1 MPGAVDVRF
10 LADFTFF
17 QSARVRAWPAS
28 RLGLRGVARAGFRA
42 PPTHVCFGG
51 RMTRT
56 LFTRRS
62 TLTCRSFLALG
73 ALFGTIACSSDS
85 SVTATNNRARAD
97 GRLPTHDELQ
107 AALEFARNTPNG
119 GFNLDM
125 WAAVVDRGGEVVA
138 VAFTG
143 AKEGDQ
149 WQGSRVISAQKANTG
164 NAFSLP
170 ELALS
175 SANLY
180 AAAQPGGTL
189 FGLQES
195 NPVDPDV
202 AYRGNLNDFG
212 TDHDPMIGG
221 RIGGINVFGGGF
233 PLYASDGTLIGGI
246 GVSGDASCAD
256 HNIGWKTRDRL
267 NLDFVPAGVSAT
279 NDDNIIYDLDA
290 NDHSASGFGHPE
302 CSPAATAISNALP
315 HDYPIGN

>member
-1 MPGAVDVRF
+1 MTQPIP
-10 LADFTFF
+10 T
-17 QSARVRAWPAS
+17 
-28 RLGLRGVARAGFRA
+28 RGPSLTR
-42 PPTHVCFGG
+42 
-51 RMTRT
+51 RT
-56 LFTRRS
+56 LPA
-62 TLTCRSFLALG
+62 LAVLL
-73 ALFGTIACSSDS
+73 AVMACSSDNNI
-85 SVTATNNRARAD
+85 TANSNRQRTDA
-97 GRLPTHDELQ
+97 RLPSHDELQ

-125 WAAVVDRGGEVVA
+125 WATVVDRSGKVVA
-138 VAFTG
+138 VAYTG
-143 AKEGDQ
+143 SKEGDQ

-170 ELALS
+170 GLALS

-202 AYRGNLNDFG
+202 AYRGNVADFG

-233 PLYASDGTLIGGI
+233 PLYASDGTLIGGL

-267 NLDFVPAGVSAT
+267 GLDFVPAGVSPT

-302 CSPAATAISNALP
+302 CFPASTAISNALP

>member
-1 MPGAVDVRF
+1 MMHPSLLLHLRRHLCTALAASAVLAAFACGGDAPVTGTTLNRF
-10 LADFTFF
+10 
-17 QSARVRAWPAS
+17 
-28 RLGLRGVARAGFRA
+28 
-42 PPTHVCFGG
+42 
-51 RMTRT
+51 
-56 LFTRRS
+56 RS
-62 TLTCRSFLALG
+62 DA
-73 ALFGTIACSSDS
+73 
-85 SVTATNNRARAD
+85 
-97 GRLPTHDELQ
+97 RLPTHSELQ
-107 AALEFARNTPNG
+107 AALEFARNTDNG

-125 WAAVVDRGGEVVA
+125 WATVVDASGQVVA
-138 VAFTG
+138 VAYTG
-143 AKEGDQ
+143 SKEGDQ

-202 AYRGNLNDFG
+202 AYRGNVADFG

-233 PLYASDGTLIGGI
+233 PLYASDGTLIGGL

-267 NLDFVPAGVSAT
+267 GLDFVPAGVSPT
-279 NDDNIIYDLDA
+279 HDDNIIYDIDA
-290 NDHSASGFGHPE
+290 NGHSASGFGHPE
-302 CSPAATAISNALP
+302 CFPASTAISNALP
-315 HDYPIGN
+315 HDYPIGH

>member
-1 MPGAVDVRF
+1 VNISVEEDPMLYSHTPYRITR
-10 LADFTFF
+10 LT
-17 QSARVRAWPAS
+17 RAAI
-28 RLGLRGVARAGFRA
+28 A
-42 PPTHVCFGG
+42 C
-51 RMTRT
+51 
-56 LFTRRS
+56 
-62 TLTCRSFLALG
+62 G
-73 ALFGTIACSSDS
+73 ALLAAAACSGESPVASVDRLRSD
-85 SVTATNNRARAD
+85 A
-97 GRLPTHDELQ
+97 RLPSHAELQ
-107 AALEFARNTPNG
+107 AALEFARGTANG

-125 WAAVVDRGGEVVA
+125 WATVVDRSGKVVA
-138 VAFTG
+138 VAYTG

-170 ELALS
+170 GLALS

-202 AYRGNLNDFG
+202 AYRGNVNDFG

-233 PLYASDGTLIGGI
+233 PLYASDGTIIGGI

-267 NLDFVPAGVSAT
+267 QLDFVPAGVSPT
-279 NDDNIIYDLDA
+279 GDDNIIYDFDA
-290 NDHSASGFGHPE
+290 NGHSASGFGHPE
-302 CSPAATAISNALP
+302 CFPASTAISNALP
-315 HDYPIGN
+315 TDFPIGN

>member
-1 MPGAVDVRF
+1 MIRIISPRGSSRGPA
-10 LADFTFF
+10 LA
-17 QSARVRAWPAS
+17 
-28 RLGLRGVARAGFRA
+28 
-42 PPTHVCFGG
+42 
-51 RMTRT
+51 
-56 LFTRRS
+56 RS
-62 TLTCRSFLALG
+62 TALALG
-73 ALFGTIACSSDS
+73 ALLAVMACSSDS
-85 SVTATNNRARAD
+85 SITANTNRQRTDA
-97 GRLPTHDELQ
+97 RLPTHDELQ
-107 AALEFARNTPNG
+107 AALEFARGTPNG

-125 WAAVVDRGGEVVA
+125 WATVVDRSGKVVA
-138 VAFTG
+138 VAYTG
-143 AKEGDQ
+143 EKEGDQ

-170 ELALS
+170 GLALS

-202 AYRGNLNDFG
+202 AYRGNVADFG

-233 PLYASDGTLIGGI
+233 PLYASDGTLIGGL

-267 NLDFVPAGVSAT
+267 NLDFVPAGVSPT

-302 CSPAATAISNALP
+302 CFPASTAISNALP
-315 HDYPIGN
+315 HDYPIGH

>member
-1 MPGAVDVRF
+1 
-10 LADFTFF
+10 
-17 QSARVRAWPAS
+17 
-28 RLGLRGVARAGFRA
+28 
-42 PPTHVCFGG
+42 
-51 RMTRT
+51 MTRINST
-56 LFTRRS
+56 PRLALTRRS
-62 TLTCRSFLALG
+62 LLALG
-73 ALFGTIACSSDS
+73 VLLTAMACSSDS
-85 SVTATNNRARAD
+85 SVTAATERSRFDA
-97 GRLPTHDELQ
+97 RLPTHDELQ

-125 WAAVVDRGGEVVA
+125 WAAVVDRGGRVVA

-170 ELALS
+170 GLALS

-202 AYRGNLNDFG
+202 AYRGSLSDFG
-212 TDHDPMIGG
+212 TAHDPMSGG

-233 PLYASDGTLIGGI
+233 PLYASDGTLIGGL

-267 NLDFVPAGVSAT
+267 NLDFVPAGVSPT

-290 NDHSASGFGHPE
+290 NDHSPSGFGHPE
-302 CSPAATAISNALP
+302 CSAAATAISNALP
-315 HDYPIGN
+315 HDFPIGH

>member
-1 MPGAVDVRF
+1 
-10 LADFTFF
+10 
-17 QSARVRAWPAS
+17 
-28 RLGLRGVARAGFRA
+28 
-42 PPTHVCFGG
+42 
-51 RMTRT
+51 MTRIIST
-56 LFTRRS
+56 QRS
-62 TLTCRSFLALG
+62 TLCSRSLLAL
-73 ALFGTIACSSDS
+73 AVLLGTMACSSDS
-85 SVTATNNRARAD
+85 SITATNSRARSD
-97 GRLPTHDELQ
+97 ERLPTHDELQ

-125 WAAVVDRGGEVVA
+125 WAAVVDRGGKVVA

-164 NAFSLP
+164 NAFSIP
-170 ELALS
+170 DLALS

-212 TDHDPMIGG
+212 TAHDPMIGG

-233 PLYASDGTLIGGI
+233 PLYASDGTIIGGL

-267 NLDFVPAGVSAT
+267 NLDFVPAGVSPT
-279 NDDNIIYDLDA
+279 NDDNIIYDFDV
-290 NDHSASGFGHPE
+290 NNHSPSGFGHVE
-302 CSPAATAISNALP
+302 CSAAATAISNALP
-315 HDYPIGN
+315 VDFPIGR

>member
-1 MPGAVDVRF
+1 MNRI
-10 LADFTFF
+10 
-17 QSARVRAWPAS
+17 
-28 RLGLRGVARAGFRA
+28 
-42 PPTHVCFGG
+42 
-51 RMTRT
+51 RT
-56 LFTRRS
+56 TRRQ
-62 TLTCRSFLALG
+62 LPALRSAIALG
-73 ALFGTIACSSDS
+73 VLVGALACSSDS
-85 SVTATNNRARAD
+85 SITADTNRARFDA
-97 GRLPTHDELQ
+97 RLPTHDELQ
-107 AALEFARNTPNG
+107 AALEVARNTPNG

-125 WAAVVDRGGEVVA
+125 WVAVVDRGGKVVA
-138 VAFTG
+138 VAYTG

-170 ELALS
+170 GLALS

-202 AYRGNLNDFG
+202 AYRGNVNDFG
-212 TDHDPMIGG
+212 TAHDPMIGG

-233 PLYASDGTLIGGI
+233 PLYASDGTLIGGL

-256 HNIGWKTRDRL
+256 HNIGWKTRHL
-267 NLDFVPAGVSAT
+267 LGLDFVPAGVSPT

-302 CSPAATAISNALP
+302 CSAAATAISLALP
-315 HDYPIGN
+315 HDYPIEH

>member
-1 MPGAVDVRF
+1 
-10 LADFTFF
+10 
-17 QSARVRAWPAS
+17 
-28 RLGLRGVARAGFRA
+28 
-42 PPTHVCFGG
+42 
-51 RMTRT
+51 MTRPN
-56 LFTRRS
+56 LTRRAAVS
-62 TLTCRSFLALG
+62 CRLLVGLCALV
-73 ALFGTIACSSDS
+73 AAAACSSDS
-85 SVTATNNRARAD
+85 SITAAD
-97 GRLPTHDELQ
+97 SRHRFDARLPTHDELQ

-125 WAAVVDRGGEVVA
+125 WATVVDRGGNVVA

-202 AYRGNLNDFG
+202 AYRGKLADFG
-212 TDHDPMIGG
+212 TAHDPMIGG

-233 PLYASDGTLIGGI
+233 PLYASDGTLIGGL

-267 NLDFVPAGVSAT
+267 NLDFVPAGVSPT

-290 NDHSASGFGHPE
+290 NDHSPSGFGHPE
-302 CSPAATAISNALP
+302 CSPAATAISLALP
-315 HDYPIGN
+315 HDFPIGH

>member
-1 MPGAVDVRF
+1 
-10 LADFTFF
+10 
-17 QSARVRAWPAS
+17 
-28 RLGLRGVARAGFRA
+28 
-42 PPTHVCFGG
+42 
-51 RMTRT
+51 MTRIN
-56 LFTRRS
+56 RS
-62 TLTCRSFLALG
+62 PGPALACRSLCAVAALLA
-73 ALFGTIACSSDS
+73 AMACSSDS
-85 SVTATNNRARAD
+85 SITTSTNRARSDA
-97 GRLPTHDELQ
+97 RLPTHAELQ
-107 AALEFARNTPNG
+107 AALEFARGTPNG

-125 WAAVVDRGGEVVA
+125 WATVVDRSGVVVA
-138 VAFTG
+138 VAYTG

-202 AYRGNLNDFG
+202 AYRGNLADFG

-267 NLDFVPAGVSAT
+267 NLDFVPAGVSPT

-302 CSPAATAISNALP
+302 CSAAATAISLALP
-315 HDYPIGN
+315 HDYPIGH

>member
-1 MPGAVDVRF
+1 MIRINPTRGPTLVRSALVAFGA
-10 LADFTFF
+10 L
-17 QSARVRAWPAS
+17 
-28 RLGLRGVARAGFRA
+28 
-42 PPTHVCFGG
+42 
-51 RMTRT
+51 
-56 LFTRRS
+56 
-62 TLTCRSFLALG
+62 LALS
-73 ALFGTIACSSDS
+73 ACSSDS
-85 SVTATNNRARAD
+85 TITADTNRQRSDA
-97 GRLPTHDELQ
+97 RLPTHEELQ

-125 WAAVVDRGGEVVA
+125 WATVVDRSGKVVA
-138 VAFTG
+138 VAYTG
-143 AKEGDQ
+143 AKDGDQ
-149 WQGSRVISAQKANTG
+149 WQGSRFISSQKANTG

-170 ELALS
+170 GLALS

-202 AYRGNLNDFG
+202 AYRGNVDDFG

-233 PLYASDGTLIGGI
+233 PLYASDGTLIGGL

-267 NLDFVPAGVSAT
+267 NLDFVPAGVSPT

-290 NDHSASGFGHPE
+290 NGHSASGFGHPE
-302 CSPAATAISNALP
+302 CFAASTAISLALP
-315 HDYPIGN
+315 HDYPIGH

>member
-1 MPGAVDVRF
+1 MTHIIPPR
-10 LADFTFF
+10 
-17 QSARVRAWPAS
+17 RRALTLGSIAA
-28 RLGLRGVARAGFRA
+28 LGL
-42 PPTHVCFGG
+42 
-51 RMTRT
+51 
-56 LFTRRS
+56 
-62 TLTCRSFLALG
+62 LAL
-73 ALFGTIACSSDS
+73 ATACSSDS
-85 SVTATNNRARAD
+85 SVTAATNRSRFD

-125 WAAVVDRGGEVVA
+125 WAAVVDRSGKVVA
-138 VAFTG
+138 VAYTG

-149 WQGSRVISAQKANTG
+149 WQGSRVIAAQKANTG

-170 ELALS
+170 GLALS

-180 AAAQPGGTL
+180 APTQPGGTL

-202 AYRGNLNDFG
+202 AYRGNVKDFG
-212 TDHDPMIGG
+212 TDHDPMVGG

-233 PLYASDGTLIGGI
+233 PLYASDGTLLGGL

-267 NLDFVPAGVSAT
+267 NLDFVPAGVSPT
-279 NDDNIIYDLDA
+279 SDDNIIYDMDA
-290 NDHSASGFGHPE
+290 DGHSASGFGHPE
-302 CSPAATAISNALP
+302 CSDAATAISNALP
-315 HDYPIGN
+315 HDYPISH

>member
-1 MPGAVDVRF
+1 MLHRPS
-10 LADFTFF
+10 LH
-17 QSARVRAWPAS
+17 SAS
-28 RLGLRGVARAGFRA
+28 RITRFAIAFGVLLVA
-42 PPTHVCFGG
+42 
-51 RMTRT
+51 M
-56 LFTRRS
+56 
-62 TLTCRSFLALG
+62 
-73 ALFGTIACSSDS
+73 ACSTDSPVATSVNRSRSD
-85 SVTATNNRARAD
+85 A
-97 GRLPTHDELQ
+97 RLPSHTELQ
-107 AALEFARNTPNG
+107 AALEYARGTANG

-125 WAAVVDRGGEVVA
+125 WATVVDRSGTVVA
-138 VAFTG
+138 VAYTG

-170 ELALS
+170 GLALS

-202 AYRGNLNDFG
+202 AYRGKLNDFG

-233 PLYASDGTLIGGI
+233 PLYASDGTLIGGL

-279 NDDNIIYDLDA
+279 HDDNIIYDLDA

-302 CSPAATAISNALP
+302 CSAAATAISNALP
-315 HDYPIGN
+315 VQYPIGN

>member
-1 MPGAVDVRF
+1 MIRSPLLPHFHR
-10 LADFTFF
+10 
-17 QSARVRAWPAS
+17 SARAIIAAS
-28 RLGLRGVARAGFRA
+28 AV
-42 PPTHVCFGG
+42 
-51 RMTRT
+51 
-56 LFTRRS
+56 
-62 TLTCRSFLALG
+62 LG
-73 ALFGTIACSSDS
+73 AFACGGDSAVAVAPDRFRSD
-85 SVTATNNRARAD
+85 A
-97 GRLPTHDELQ
+97 RLPNHQELQ
-107 AALEFARNTPNG
+107 AALEFARGTANG

-125 WAAVVDRGGEVVA
+125 WATVVDRSGKVVA

-170 ELALS
+170 DLALS

-180 AAAQPGGTL
+180 AATQPGGTL

-202 AYRGNLNDFG
+202 AYRGNVTDFG

-233 PLYASDGTLIGGI
+233 ALYASDGTIIGGL

-267 NLDFVPAGVSAT
+267 GLDFVPAGVSPT
-279 NDDNIIYDLDA
+279 HDDNIIYDIDA
-290 NDHSASGFGHPE
+290 NGHSASGFGHPE
-302 CSPAATAISNALP
+302 CFPASTAISIALP
-315 HDYPIGN
+315 HDFPIGH

>member
-1 MPGAVDVRF
+1 M
-10 LADFTFF
+10 
-17 QSARVRAWPAS
+17 ARTVLSPSPS
-28 RLGLRGVARAGFRA
+28 RPRTARHRHAARA
-42 PPTHVCFGG
+42 
-51 RMTRT
+51 
-56 LFTRRS
+56 LI
-62 TLTCRSFLALG
+62 ALG
-73 ALFGTIACSSDS
+73 AIVAASACSSDS
-85 SVTATNNRARAD
+85 SIITTPERSRSD
-97 GRLPTHDELQ
+97 SRLPSHDELQ

-125 WAAVVDRGGEVVA
+125 WAAVVDRSGKVVA

-143 AKEGDQ
+143 EKEGDQ

-170 ELALS
+170 QLALS

-202 AYRGNLNDFG
+202 AYSGNVRDFG
-212 TDHDPMIGG
+212 TDRDPMIGR

-233 PLYASDGTLIGGI
+233 ALYASDGTLIGGI

-256 HNIGWKTRDRL
+256 HNIGWKVRDHL
-267 NLDFVPAGVSAT
+267 GLDFVPAGVSAT
-279 NDDNIIYDLDA
+279 GDDNIIYDLDA
-290 NDHSASGFGHPE
+290 NDDSPSGFGHPE
-302 CSPAATAISNALP
+302 CFPASTAISVALP
-315 HDYPIGN
+315 QDFPIGQ

>member
-1 MPGAVDVRF
+1 MPRTSLSPA
-10 LADFTFF
+10 LAT
-17 QSARVRAWPAS
+17 
-28 RLGLRGVARAGFRA
+28 RLGRIARA
-42 PPTHVCFGG
+42 
-51 RMTRT
+51 
-56 LFTRRS
+56 LI
-62 TLTCRSFLALG
+62 ALSVVV
-73 ALFGTIACSSDS
+73 AVSACSSDS
-85 SVTATNNRARAD
+85 SILTTPDREKSDA
-97 GRLPTHDELQ
+97 RLPSHDELQ
-107 AALEFARNTPNG
+107 SALEFARNTPTG
-119 GFNLDM
+119 GFNLEM
-125 WAAVVDRGGEVVA
+125 WAAVVDRSGKVVA

-143 AKEGDQ
+143 EKEGDQ

-170 ELALS
+170 DLALS

-202 AYRGNLNDFG
+202 AYSGNVNDFG

-267 NLDFVPAGVSAT
+267 GLDFVPAGVSPT
-279 NDDNIIYDLDA
+279 GDDNIIYDFDA
-290 NDHSASGFGHPE
+290 NFQSPSGFGHVE
-302 CSPAATAISNALP
+302 CSAAATAISLALP
-315 HDYPIGN
+315 TDFPIGN